1 MLLPCLPLLSC
12 TQAPLKQTVQV
23 VVDFGAVCVLPCR
36 SGGVPGHH
44 MLGRYA
50 LSLAAVIKAQAS
62 SSVLGVLDV
71 LSVLSVLHV
80 HCRAPALAGGSC
92 PGAGK
97 LVLWSLNKVVLAP
110 RVERG

>member
-1 MLLPCLPLLSC
+1 
-12 TQAPLKQTVQV
+12 
-23 VVDFGAVCVLPCR
+23 
-36 SGGVPGHH
+36 

-92 PGAGK
+92 QGAGK